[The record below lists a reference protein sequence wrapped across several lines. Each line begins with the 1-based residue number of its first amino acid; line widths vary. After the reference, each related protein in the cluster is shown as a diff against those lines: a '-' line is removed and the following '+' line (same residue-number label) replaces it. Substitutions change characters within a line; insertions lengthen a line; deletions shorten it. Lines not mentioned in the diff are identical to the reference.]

1 MPQRT
6 KKSER
11 NKGKNEKKEEPAS
24 KMAFNLIQLVTQ
36 SFMKENFDP
45 KMDVFSI
52 NRPPLSLKNCDI
64 DKEASEAAKSGNVEK
79 YCKELTQRL
88 EQSINE
94 AMEDVMKYVAKFNE
108 QALAILREEEQK
120 EELGDLAENAER
132 PDAKFKFLPVALHDI
147 VEQLRK
153 LQEDREIICNCLTT
167 AVNEY
172 PLILQR
178 QITEYV
184 ARVIEKVSVAAKDLL
199 LKHEAREPDEESLAS
214 IAETGASLEV
224 AGGKELAKSE
234 SKDDS
239 KDLPV
244 AEKMECEALT
254 SNKSIAEAA
263 MSLGDDEGDAMAR
276 CELNDNSKKSSITQ
290 RNDNQL
296 TTTRSSIDE
305 PQEAT
310 CSAESDGEKL
320 EGSESDKSSANMP
333 INGLGDE
340 HVIPAPPPL
349 PPVKSLYLDVATS
362 SAEGDGE
369 KLEGSE
375 SDKSSANMPT
385 TDLGDEHVIP
395 TPPPPPPVKSLYLDK
410 VDEINESIL
419 GHRKHQVNQVKRELN
434 FAIAKLTSE
443 VITSYEQASA
453 LQKQNSPVLEKSII
467 DFLKNQETKKTFFI
481 KEITE
486 RLHRVLRML
495 TPEPEVNDPN
505 LELQNLNETVK
516 LLHFLQSTRAIP
528 LDKIS
533 VTAIMNEKNG
543 VLFYLLLF
551 VGVFLIV
558 LALSLNGEWLALLMF
573 VAIIF
578 IFIVK
583 SWQGIF
589 SSRKRNIE
597 VFGRVK
603 KPVKID

>member
-11 NKGKNEKKEEPAS
+11 NKRTNERKEEPAS
-24 KMAFNLIQLVTQ
+24 KMACNLIQLVSQ
-36 SFMKENFDP
+36 SFMKESFEP
-45 KMDVFSI
+45 KTNGEWDSVNLPALF
-52 NRPPLSLKNCDI
+52 LKNCDI
-64 DKEASEAAKSGNVEK
+64 EKEANEAAKSGNVENC
-79 YCKELTQRL
+79 CKELAQRL
-88 EQSINE
+88 EESINK
-94 AMEDVMKYVAKFNE
+94 ATEDVMKYVTKFNE
-108 QALAILREEEQK
+108 QVLAILREEEER
-120 EELGDLAENAER
+120 EELGDVAENAES
-132 PDAKFKFLPVALHDI
+132 PDAEFKSLPDALHNI

-178 QITEYV
+178 QITEEV

-199 LKHEAREPDEESLAS
+199 VKLEVREPDEESCAS
-214 IAETGASLEV
+214 IAETDASLEL
-224 AGGKELAKSE
+224 GGAKKLAKSR

-244 AEKMECEALT
+244 AEKMESEVLT
-254 SNKSIAEAA
+254 SSKSIAEAA
-263 MSLGDDEGDAMAR
+263 MSLEDEGDEMPR
-276 CELNDNSKKSSITQ
+276 CELNDNSKNPSITE
-290 RNDNQL
+290 RNDDQL
-296 TTTRSSIDE
+296 TTTRSLIDE
-305 PQEAT
+305 PQAAT
-310 CSAESDGEKL
+310 SSADGDGEKL

-333 INGLGDE
+333 ITE
-340 HVIPAPPPL
+340 
-349 PPVKSLYLDVATS
+349 
-362 SAEGDGE
+362 
-369 KLEGSE
+369 
-375 SDKSSANMPT
+375 
-385 TDLGDEHVIP
+385 LGDEHVIP

-410 VDEINESIL
+410 VDEINERIL
-419 GHRKHQVNQVKRELN
+419 RHRKHQVNQVKRELN
-434 FAIAKLTSE
+434 FAIARLTSE

-467 DFLKNQETKKTFFI
+467 EFLKNQETKKTFFI

-486 RLHRVLRML
+486 RLHTVLRML
-495 TPEPEVNDPN
+495 TSEPGVNDPN
-505 LELQNLNETVK
+505 LELRNLNETVK
-516 LLHFLQSTRAIP
+516 LLHLLQSTRACH

-533 VTAIMNEKNG
+533 VTRIMNEKNG

-558 LALSLNGEWLALLMF
+558 LALSLNGEWLALIMF

-583 SWQGIF
+583 AWQGIF
-589 SSRKRNIE
+589 SSRKRKIE
-597 VFGRVK
+597 VLGRAK

>member
-6 KKSER
+6 KKSEISKR
-11 NKGKNEKKEEPAS
+11 KTEEKEESAS
-24 KMAFNLIQLVTQ
+24 KMAFNLIQLVSQ
-36 SFMKENFDP
+36 SFMKESFEP
-45 KMDVFSI
+45 KTDVEWDSVNLPALF
-52 NRPPLSLKNCDI
+52 LKNYDI
-64 DKEASEAAKSGNVEK
+64 EKEANEAAKSGNVEN
-79 YCKELTQRL
+79 YCTELAQRL

-94 AMEDVMKYVAKFNE
+94 AMEDVIEYVTKFKE
-108 QALAILREEEQK
+108 QVLAILREEEER
-120 EELGDLAENAER
+120 EELGDVAENAER
-132 PDAKFKFLPVALHDI
+132 PDAKFKSLPDALHNI

-178 QITEYV
+178 QITEEV

-199 LKHEAREPDEESLAS
+199 VKLEVREPDEQSCAS
-214 IAETGASLEV
+214 IAETGASLEL
-224 AGGKELAKSE
+224 GGAKELAKSK

-244 AEKMECEALT
+244 AEKMESQVLT
-254 SNKSIAEAA
+254 SSKSIAEAA
-263 MSLGDDEGDAMAR
+263 MSLEDEGDEMPR
-276 CELNDNSKKSSITQ
+276 CELNDNSKNPSIIE

-296 TTTRSSIDE
+296 TTTRSLIDE
-305 PQEAT
+305 PQAAT
-310 CSAESDGEKL
+310 SSADGDGEKL

-333 INGLGDE
+333 ITE
-340 HVIPAPPPL
+340 
-349 PPVKSLYLDVATS
+349 
-362 SAEGDGE
+362 
-369 KLEGSE
+369 
-375 SDKSSANMPT
+375 
-385 TDLGDEHVIP
+385 LGDEHVIP

-410 VDEINESIL
+410 VDEINERIL
-419 GHRKHQVNQVKRELN
+419 RHRKHQVNQVKRELN
-434 FAIAKLTSE
+434 FAIARLTAE

-467 DFLKNQETKKTFFI
+467 EFLKNQETKKTFFI

-486 RLHRVLRML
+486 RLHTVLRML
-495 TPEPEVNDPN
+495 TSEPGVNDPN
-505 LELQNLNETVK
+505 LELRNLNETVK
-516 LLHFLQSTRAIP
+516 LLHLLQSTRACH

-533 VTAIMNEKNG
+533 VTTIMNETNG
-543 VLFYLLLF
+543 VLFCLLLF

-558 LALSLNGEWLALLMF
+558 LTLSLNGEWLALMMF

-583 SWQGIF
+583 AWQGIF
-589 SSRKRNIE
+589 SSRKRKIE
-597 VFGRVK
+597 GFGRVK

>member
-11 NKGKNEKKEEPAS
+11 NKRKTEEKEESAS
-24 KMAFNLIQLVTQ
+24 KMAFNLIQLVSQ
-36 SFMKENFDP
+36 SFMKESFEP
-45 KMDVFSI
+45 KTDVEWDSVNLPALF
-52 NRPPLSLKNCDI
+52 LKNYGI
-64 DKEASEAAKSGNVEK
+64 EKEANEAAKSGNVEN
-79 YCKELTQRL
+79 YCTELAQRL

-94 AMEDVMKYVAKFNE
+94 AMEDVIEYVTKFKE
-108 QALAILREEEQK
+108 QVLAILREEE
-120 EELGDLAENAER
+120 ERGELGDVAENAER
-132 PDAKFKFLPVALHDI
+132 PDAKFKSLPDALHNT

-178 QITEYV
+178 HITEEV

-199 LKHEAREPDEESLAS
+199 VKLEVREPDEESCAS
-214 IAETGASLEV
+214 VAETGASLELG
-224 AGGKELAKSE
+224 GGKELAKSE

-244 AEKMECEALT
+244 AEKMESEVLT
-254 SNKSIAEAA
+254 SSKSIAEAA
-263 MSLGDDEGDAMAR
+263 MSLEDEGDEMPR
-276 CELNDNSKKSSITQ
+276 CQLNDNSKKPSVTE

-296 TTTRSSIDE
+296 TTTRSLIDE
-305 PQEAT
+305 PHAAT
-310 CSAESDGEKL
+310 SSADGDGEKL
-320 EGSESDKSSANMP
+320 ERSESDKSSANTP
-333 INGLGDE
+333 ITE
-340 HVIPAPPPL
+340 
-349 PPVKSLYLDVATS
+349 
-362 SAEGDGE
+362 
-369 KLEGSE
+369 
-375 SDKSSANMPT
+375 
-385 TDLGDEHVIP
+385 LGDEHVIP

-410 VDEINESIL
+410 VDEINERIL
-419 GHRKHQVNQVKRELN
+419 RHRKHQVNQVKRELN
-434 FAIAKLTSE
+434 FAIARLTSE

-467 DFLKNQETKKTFFI
+467 EFLKNQETKKTFFI

-486 RLHRVLRML
+486 RLHTVLRML
-495 TPEPEVNDPN
+495 TSEPGVNDSN
-505 LELQNLNETVK
+505 LELRNLNETVK
-516 LLHFLQSTRAIP
+516 LLHLLQSTRACH

-533 VTAIMNEKNG
+533 VTRIMNEKNG
-543 VLFYLLLF
+543 VLFYLLLV

-558 LALSLNGEWLALLMF
+558 LALSLNGEWLALIMF

-583 SWQGIF
+583 AWQGIF
-589 SSRKRNIE
+589 SSRKRKIE

>member
-11 NKGKNEKKEEPAS
+11 NKRKTEEKEESAS
-24 KMAFNLIQLVTQ
+24 KMAFNLIQLVSQ
-36 SFMKENFDP
+36 SFMKESFEP
-45 KMDVFSI
+45 KTDVEWDSVNLPALF
-52 NRPPLSLKNCDI
+52 LKNYDI
-64 DKEASEAAKSGNVEK
+64 EKEANEAAKSGNVEN
-79 YCKELTQRL
+79 YCTELAQRL

-94 AMEDVMKYVAKFNE
+94 AMEDVIEYVTKFKE
-108 QALAILREEEQK
+108 QVLAILREEEER
-120 EELGDLAENAER
+120 EELGDVAENAER
-132 PDAKFKFLPVALHDI
+132 PDAKFKSLPDALHNI

-178 QITEYV
+178 QITEEV

-199 LKHEAREPDEESLAS
+199 VKLEVREPDEESCAS
-214 IAETGASLEV
+214 IAETGASLELG
-224 AGGKELAKSE
+224 GGKELAKSE
-234 SKDDS
+234 SKDDI

-244 AEKMECEALT
+244 AEKMESEVLT
-254 SNKSIAEAA
+254 SSKSIAEAA
-263 MSLGDDEGDAMAR
+263 MSLEDEGDEMPR
-276 CELNDNSKKSSITQ
+276 CQLNDNSKNPSITE

-296 TTTRSSIDE
+296 TTTRSLTDE
-305 PQEAT
+305 PQA
-310 CSAESDGEKL
+310 
-320 EGSESDKSSANMP
+320 
-333 INGLGDE
+333 
-340 HVIPAPPPL
+340 
-349 PPVKSLYLDVATS
+349 ATS
-362 SAEGDGE
+362 SADGDGE

-375 SDKSSANMPT
+375 SDKSSANMPVT
-385 TDLGDEHVIP
+385 ELGDEHVIP

-410 VDEINESIL
+410 VDEINERIL
-419 GHRKHQVNQVKRELN
+419 RHRKHQVNQVKRELN
-434 FAIAKLTSE
+434 FAIARLTSE

-453 LQKQNSPVLEKSII
+453 LQKQNSPVLEKAII
-467 DFLKNQETKKTFFI
+467 EFLKNQETKKTFFI

-486 RLHRVLRML
+486 RLHTVLRML
-495 TPEPEVNDPN
+495 TSEPGVNDPN
-505 LELQNLNETVK
+505 LELRNLNETVK
-516 LLHFLQSTRAIP
+516 LLHLLQSTRACH

-533 VTAIMNEKNG
+533 VTRIMNEKNG

-558 LALSLNGEWLALLMF
+558 LALSLNGEWLALIMF

-583 SWQGIF
+583 AWQGIF
-589 SSRKRNIE
+589 SSRKRKIE
-597 VFGRVK
+597 VLGRVK

>member
-11 NKGKNEKKEEPAS
+11 SKRKTEEKEESAS
-24 KMAFNLIQLVTQ
+24 KMAFNLIQLVSQ
-36 SFMKENFDP
+36 SFMKESFEP
-45 KMDVFSI
+45 KTDVEWDSVNLPALF
-52 NRPPLSLKNCDI
+52 LKNYDI
-64 DKEASEAAKSGNVEK
+64 EKEANEAAKSGNVEN
-79 YCKELTQRL
+79 YCTELAQRL

-94 AMEDVMKYVAKFNE
+94 AMEDVIEYVTKFKE
-108 QALAILREEEQK
+108 QVLAILREEEER
-120 EELGDLAENAER
+120 EELGDVAENAES
-132 PDAKFKFLPVALHDI
+132 PDAEFKSLPDALHNI

-178 QITEYV
+178 QITEEV

-199 LKHEAREPDEESLAS
+199 VKLEVREPDEESCAS
-214 IAETGASLEV
+214 IAETDASLEL
-224 AGGKELAKSE
+224 GGAKKLAKSK

-244 AEKMECEALT
+244 AEKMESEVLT
-254 SNKSIAEAA
+254 SSKSIAEAA
-263 MSLGDDEGDAMAR
+263 MSLEDEGDEMPR
-276 CELNDNSKKSSITQ
+276 CELNDNSKNPSITE
-290 RNDNQL
+290 RNDDQL
-296 TTTRSSIDE
+296 TTTRSLIDE
-305 PQEAT
+305 PQAAT
-310 CSAESDGEKL
+310 SSADGDGEKL

-333 INGLGDE
+333 ITE
-340 HVIPAPPPL
+340 
-349 PPVKSLYLDVATS
+349 
-362 SAEGDGE
+362 
-369 KLEGSE
+369 
-375 SDKSSANMPT
+375 
-385 TDLGDEHVIP
+385 LGDEHVIP

-410 VDEINESIL
+410 VDEINERIL
-419 GHRKHQVNQVKRELN
+419 RHRKHQVNQVKRELN
-434 FAIAKLTSE
+434 FAIARLTSE

-467 DFLKNQETKKTFFI
+467 EFLKNQETKKTFFI

-486 RLHRVLRML
+486 RLHTVLRML
-495 TPEPEVNDPN
+495 ISEPGVNDPN
-505 LELQNLNETVK
+505 LELRNLNETVK
-516 LLHFLQSTRAIP
+516 LLHLLQSTRACH

-533 VTAIMNEKNG
+533 VTTIMNETNG
-543 VLFYLLLF
+543 VLFCLLLF

-558 LALSLNGEWLALLMF
+558 LTLSLNGEWLALMMF

-583 SWQGIF
+583 AWQGIF
-589 SSRKRNIE
+589 SSRKRKIE
-597 VFGRVK
+597 GFGRVK

>member
-11 NKGKNEKKEEPAS
+11 NKRKTEEKEESAS
-24 KMAFNLIQLVTQ
+24 KMAFNLIQLVSQ
-36 SFMKENFDP
+36 SFMKESFEP
-45 KMDVFSI
+45 KTDVEWDSVNLPALF
-52 NRPPLSLKNCDI
+52 LKNYDI
-64 DKEASEAAKSGNVEK
+64 EKEANEAAKSGNVEN
-79 YCKELTQRL
+79 YCTELAQRL

-94 AMEDVMKYVAKFNE
+94 AMEDVIEYVTKFKE
-108 QALAILREEEQK
+108 QVLAILREEEER
-120 EELGDLAENAER
+120 EELGDVAENAER
-132 PDAKFKFLPVALHDI
+132 PDAKFKSLPDALHNI

-178 QITEYV
+178 QITEEV
-184 ARVIEKVSVAAKDLL
+184 ASVIEKVSVAAKDLL
-199 LKHEAREPDEESLAS
+199 VKLEVREPDEESCAS
-214 IAETGASLEV
+214 VAETGVILELG
-224 AGGKELAKSE
+224 GGKELAKSE

-244 AEKMECEALT
+244 AEKMESEVLT
-254 SNKSIAEAA
+254 SSKSIAEAA
-263 MSLGDDEGDAMAR
+263 MSLEDEGDEMPR
-276 CELNDNSKKSSITQ
+276 CQLNDNSKNPSITE

-296 TTTRSSIDE
+296 TTTRSLIDE
-305 PQEAT
+305 PQA
-310 CSAESDGEKL
+310 
-320 EGSESDKSSANMP
+320 
-333 INGLGDE
+333 
-340 HVIPAPPPL
+340 
-349 PPVKSLYLDVATS
+349 ATS
-362 SAEGDGE
+362 SADGDGE

-375 SDKSSANMPT
+375 SDKSSANMPVIE
-385 TDLGDEHVIP
+385 LGDEHVIP

-410 VDEINESIL
+410 VDEINERIL
-419 GHRKHQVNQVKRELN
+419 RHRKHQVNQVKRELN
-434 FAIAKLTSE
+434 FAIARLTSE

-453 LQKQNSPVLEKSII
+453 LQKQNSPVLEKAII
-467 DFLKNQETKKTFFI
+467 EFLKNQETKKTFFI

-486 RLHRVLRML
+486 RLHTVLRML
-495 TPEPEVNDPN
+495 TSEPGVNDPN
-505 LELQNLNETVK
+505 LELRNLNETVK
-516 LLHFLQSTRAIP
+516 LLHLLQSTRACH

-533 VTAIMNEKNG
+533 VTRIMNEKNG

-558 LALSLNGEWLALLMF
+558 LALSLNGEWLALIMF

-583 SWQGIF
+583 AWQGIF
-589 SSRKRNIE
+589 SSRKRKIG

>member
-11 NKGKNEKKEEPAS
+11 NKRKTEEKEESAS
-24 KMAFNLIQLVTQ
+24 KMAFNLIQLVSQ
-36 SFMKENFDP
+36 SFMKESFEP
-45 KMDVFSI
+45 KTDVEWDSVNLPALF
-52 NRPPLSLKNCDI
+52 LKNYDI
-64 DKEASEAAKSGNVEK
+64 EKEANEAAKSGNVEN
-79 YCKELTQRL
+79 YCTELAQRL

-94 AMEDVMKYVAKFNE
+94 AMEDVIEYVTKFNE
-108 QALAILREEEQK
+108 QVLAILREEEER
-120 EELGDLAENAER
+120 EELGDVAENAES
-132 PDAKFKFLPVALHDI
+132 PDAKFKSLPDALHNT

-178 QITEYV
+178 QITEEV

-199 LKHEAREPDEESLAS
+199 VKLEVREPDEESCAS
-214 IAETGASLEV
+214 VAETGASLELG
-224 AGGKELAKSE
+224 GGKELAKSE

-244 AEKMECEALT
+244 AEKMESEVLT
-254 SNKSIAEAA
+254 SSKSIAEVA
-263 MSLGDDEGDAMAR
+263 MSLEDEGDEMPR
-276 CELNDNSKKSSITQ
+276 CELNDSSKNPSITE

-296 TTTRSSIDE
+296 TTTRSLIDE
-305 PQEAT
+305 PQAAT
-310 CSAESDGEKL
+310 SSADGDGEKL
-320 EGSESDKSSANMP
+320 ERSESDKSSTNTP
-333 INGLGDE
+333 IT
-340 HVIPAPPPL
+340 
-349 PPVKSLYLDVATS
+349 K
-362 SAEGDGE
+362 
-369 KLEGSE
+369 
-375 SDKSSANMPT
+375 
-385 TDLGDEHVIP
+385 LGDEHVIP

-410 VDEINESIL
+410 VDEINERIL
-419 GHRKHQVNQVKRELN
+419 GHGKHQVNQVKRELN
-434 FAIAKLTSE
+434 FAIARLTSE

-467 DFLKNQETKKTFFI
+467 EFLKNQETKKTFFI

-486 RLHRVLRML
+486 RLHTVLRML
-495 TPEPEVNDPN
+495 TSEPGVNDPN
-505 LELQNLNETVK
+505 LELRNLNETVK
-516 LLHFLQSTRAIP
+516 LLHLLQSTRACH

-533 VTAIMNEKNG
+533 VPRIMNEKNG
-543 VLFYLLLF
+543 VLFYLLLV

-558 LALSLNGEWLALLMF
+558 LALSLNGEWLALIMF

-583 SWQGIF
+583 AWQGIF
-589 SSRKRNIE
+589 FSRKRKIE

>member
-11 NKGKNEKKEEPAS
+11 NKRKTEEKEESAS
-24 KMAFNLIQLVTQ
+24 KMAFNLIQLVSQ
-36 SFMKENFDP
+36 SFMKESFEP
-45 KMDVFSI
+45 KTDVEWDSVNLPALF
-52 NRPPLSLKNCDI
+52 LKNYGI
-64 DKEASEAAKSGNVEK
+64 EKEANEAAKSGNVEN
-79 YCKELTQRL
+79 YCTELAQRL

-94 AMEDVMKYVAKFNE
+94 AMEDVIEYVTKFKE
-108 QALAILREEEQK
+108 QVLAILREEE
-120 EELGDLAENAER
+120 ERGELGDVAENAER
-132 PDAKFKFLPVALHDI
+132 PDAKFKSLPDALHNT

-178 QITEYV
+178 QITEEV

-199 LKHEAREPDEESLAS
+199 VKLEVREPDEESCAS
-214 IAETGASLEV
+214 VAETGVILELG
-224 AGGKELAKSE
+224 GGKELAKSE

-244 AEKMECEALT
+244 AEKMESEVLT
-254 SNKSIAEAA
+254 SSKSIAEVA
-263 MSLGDDEGDAMAR
+263 MSLEDEGDEMPR
-276 CELNDNSKKSSITQ
+276 CELNDSSKNPSITE
-290 RNDNQL
+290 RNDNRL
-296 TTTRSSIDE
+296 TTTRSLIDE
-305 PQEAT
+305 PQAAT
-310 CSAESDGEKL
+310 SSADGDGEKL
-320 EGSESDKSSANMP
+320 ERSESDKSSANTP
-333 INGLGDE
+333 ITE
-340 HVIPAPPPL
+340 
-349 PPVKSLYLDVATS
+349 
-362 SAEGDGE
+362 
-369 KLEGSE
+369 
-375 SDKSSANMPT
+375 
-385 TDLGDEHVIP
+385 LGDEHVIP

-410 VDEINESIL
+410 VDEINERIL
-419 GHRKHQVNQVKRELN
+419 RHRKHQVNQVKRELN
-434 FAIAKLTSE
+434 FAIARLTSE

-467 DFLKNQETKKTFFI
+467 EFLKNQETKKTFFI

-486 RLHRVLRML
+486 RLHTVLRML
-495 TPEPEVNDPN
+495 TSEPGVNDPN
-505 LELQNLNETVK
+505 LELRNLNETVK
-516 LLHFLQSTRAIP
+516 LLHLLQSTRACH

-533 VTAIMNEKNG
+533 VTRIMNEKNG
-543 VLFYLLLF
+543 VLFYLLLV

-558 LALSLNGEWLALLMF
+558 LALSLNGEWLALIMF

-583 SWQGIF
+583 AWQGIF
-589 SSRKRNIE
+589 FSRKRKIE

>member
-1 MPQRT
+1 MSDYQKVSSNMPQRT

-11 NKGKNEKKEEPAS
+11 NKRKTEEKEESAS
-24 KMAFNLIQLVTQ
+24 KMAFNLIQLVSQ
-36 SFMKENFDP
+36 SFMKESFEP
-45 KMDVFSI
+45 KTDVEWDSVNLPALF
-52 NRPPLSLKNCDI
+52 LKNYGI
-64 DKEASEAAKSGNVEK
+64 EKEANEAAKSGNVEN
-79 YCKELTQRL
+79 YCTELAQRL

-94 AMEDVMKYVAKFNE
+94 AMEDVIEYVTKFKE
-108 QALAILREEEQK
+108 QVLAILREEE
-120 EELGDLAENAER
+120 ERGELGDVAENAES
-132 PDAKFKFLPVALHDI
+132 PDAKFKSLPDALHNI

-178 QITEYV
+178 QITEEV

-199 LKHEAREPDEESLAS
+199 VKLEVREPDEESCAS
-214 IAETGASLEV
+214 IAETGASLELG
-224 AGGKELAKSE
+224 GGKELAKSE

-244 AEKMECEALT
+244 AEKMKSEVLT
-254 SNKSIAEAA
+254 SRKSIAEAA
-263 MSLGDDEGDAMAR
+263 MSLEDERDEMPR
-276 CELNDNSKKSSITQ
+276 CELNDSSKNPSITE

-296 TTTRSSIDE
+296 TTTRSLIDE
-305 PQEAT
+305 PQAAT
-310 CSAESDGEKL
+310 SSADGDGEKL
-320 EGSESDKSSANMP
+320 ERSESDKSSANTP
-333 INGLGDE
+333 ITE
-340 HVIPAPPPL
+340 
-349 PPVKSLYLDVATS
+349 
-362 SAEGDGE
+362 
-369 KLEGSE
+369 
-375 SDKSSANMPT
+375 
-385 TDLGDEHVIP
+385 LGDEHVIP

-410 VDEINESIL
+410 VDEINERIL
-419 GHRKHQVNQVKRELN
+419 RHRKHQVNQVKRELN
-434 FAIAKLTSE
+434 FAIARLTSE

-467 DFLKNQETKKTFFI
+467 EFLKNQETKKTFFI

-486 RLHRVLRML
+486 RLHTVLRML
-495 TPEPEVNDPN
+495 TSEPGVNDPN
-505 LELQNLNETVK
+505 LELRNLNETVK
-516 LLHFLQSTRAIP
+516 LLHLLQSTRACH

-533 VTAIMNEKNG
+533 VTRIMNEKNG

-558 LALSLNGEWLALLMF
+558 LALSLNGEWLALIMF

-583 SWQGIF
+583 AWQGIF
-589 SSRKRNIE
+589 SSRKRKIE

>member
-11 NKGKNEKKEEPAS
+11 NKRKTEEKEESAS
-24 KMAFNLIQLVTQ
+24 KMAFNLIQLVSQ
-36 SFMKENFDP
+36 SFMKESFEP
-45 KMDVFSI
+45 KTDVEWDSVNLPALF
-52 NRPPLSLKNCDI
+52 LKNYDI
-64 DKEASEAAKSGNVEK
+64 EKEANEAAKSGNVEN
-79 YCKELTQRL
+79 YCTELAQRL

-94 AMEDVMKYVAKFNE
+94 AMEDVIEYVTKFNE
-108 QALAILREEEQK
+108 QVLAILREEEER
-120 EELGDLAENAER
+120 EELGDVAENAES
-132 PDAKFKFLPVALHDI
+132 PDAKFKSLPDALHNT

-178 QITEYV
+178 QITEEV

-199 LKHEAREPDEESLAS
+199 VKLEVREPDEESCAS
-214 IAETGASLEV
+214 VAETGASLELG
-224 AGGKELAKSE
+224 GGKELAKSE

-244 AEKMECEALT
+244 AEKMESEVLT
-254 SNKSIAEAA
+254 SSKSIAEVA
-263 MSLGDDEGDAMAR
+263 MSLEDEGDEMPR
-276 CELNDNSKKSSITQ
+276 CELNDSSKNPSITE

-296 TTTRSSIDE
+296 TTTRSLIDE
-305 PQEAT
+305 PQAAT
-310 CSAESDGEKL
+310 SSADGDGEKL
-320 EGSESDKSSANMP
+320 ERSESDKSSTNTP
-333 INGLGDE
+333 ITE
-340 HVIPAPPPL
+340 
-349 PPVKSLYLDVATS
+349 
-362 SAEGDGE
+362 
-369 KLEGSE
+369 
-375 SDKSSANMPT
+375 
-385 TDLGDEHVIP
+385 LGDEHVIP

-410 VDEINESIL
+410 VDEINERIL
-419 GHRKHQVNQVKRELN
+419 GHGKHQVNQVKRELN
-434 FAIAKLTSE
+434 FAIARLTSE

-467 DFLKNQETKKTFFI
+467 EFLKNQETKKTFFI

-486 RLHRVLRML
+486 RLHTVLRML
-495 TPEPEVNDPN
+495 TSEPGVNDPN
-505 LELQNLNETVK
+505 LELRNLNETVK
-516 LLHFLQSTRAIP
+516 LLHLLQSTRACH

-533 VTAIMNEKNG
+533 VPRIMNEKNG
-543 VLFYLLLF
+543 VLFYLLLV

-558 LALSLNGEWLALLMF
+558 LALSLNGEWLALIMF

-583 SWQGIF
+583 AWQGIF
-589 SSRKRNIE
+589 FSRKRKIE

>member
-11 NKGKNEKKEEPAS
+11 NQRKSEEKEESAS
-24 KMAFNLIQLVTQ
+24 KMAFNLIQLVSQ
-36 SFMKENFDP
+36 SFMKESFEP
-45 KMDVFSI
+45 KTDVEWDSVNLPALF
-52 NRPPLSLKNCDI
+52 LKNYGI
-64 DKEASEAAKSGNVEK
+64 EKEANEAAKSGNVEN
-79 YCKELTQRL
+79 YCTELAQRL

-94 AMEDVMKYVAKFNE
+94 AMEDVIEYVTKFKE
-108 QALAILREEEQK
+108 QVLAILREEE
-120 EELGDLAENAER
+120 ERGELGDVAENAER
-132 PDAKFKFLPVALHDI
+132 PDAKFKSLPDALHNI

-178 QITEYV
+178 QITEEV

-199 LKHEAREPDEESLAS
+199 VKLEVREPDEESCAS
-214 IAETGASLEV
+214 VAETGAILELG
-224 AGGKELAKSE
+224 GGKELAKSE

-244 AEKMECEALT
+244 AEKMESEVLT
-254 SNKSIAEAA
+254 SSKSIAEVA
-263 MSLGDDEGDAMAR
+263 MSLEDEGDEMPR
-276 CELNDNSKKSSITQ
+276 CELNDNSKNPSITE

-296 TTTRSSIDE
+296 TTTRSLIDE
-305 PQEAT
+305 PQAAT
-310 CSAESDGEKL
+310 SSADGDGEKL
-320 EGSESDKSSANMP
+320 ERSESDKSSANTP
-333 INGLGDE
+333 ITE
-340 HVIPAPPPL
+340 
-349 PPVKSLYLDVATS
+349 
-362 SAEGDGE
+362 
-369 KLEGSE
+369 
-375 SDKSSANMPT
+375 
-385 TDLGDEHVIP
+385 LGDEHVIP

-410 VDEINESIL
+410 VDEINERIL
-419 GHRKHQVNQVKRELN
+419 RHRKHQVNQVKRELN
-434 FAIAKLTSE
+434 FAIARLTSE

-467 DFLKNQETKKTFFI
+467 EFLKNQETKKTFFI

-486 RLHRVLRML
+486 RLHTVLRML
-495 TPEPEVNDPN
+495 TSEPRVNDPN
-505 LELQNLNETVK
+505 LELRNLNETVK
-516 LLHFLQSTRAIP
+516 LLHLLQSTRACH

-533 VTAIMNEKNG
+533 VTRIMNEKNG
-543 VLFYLLLF
+543 VLFYLLLV

-558 LALSLNGEWLALLMF
+558 LALSLNGEWLALIMF

-583 SWQGIF
+583 AWQGIF
-589 SSRKRNIE
+589 SSRKRKIE
-597 VFGRVK
+597 VLGRVK

>member
-11 NKGKNEKKEEPAS
+11 NKRKTEEKEESAS
-24 KMAFNLIQLVTQ
+24 KMAFNLIQLVSQ
-36 SFMKENFDP
+36 SFMKESFEP
-45 KMDVFSI
+45 KTDVEWDSVNLPALF
-52 NRPPLSLKNCDI
+52 LKNYDI
-64 DKEASEAAKSGNVEK
+64 EKEANEAAKSGNVEN
-79 YCKELTQRL
+79 YCTELAQRL
-88 EQSINE
+88 EQSIND
-94 AMEDVMKYVAKFNE
+94 AMEDVIEYVTKFKE
-108 QALAILREEEQK
+108 QVLAILREEE
-120 EELGDLAENAER
+120 ERGELGDVAENAER
-132 PDAKFKFLPVALHDI
+132 PDAKFKSLPDALHNI

-178 QITEYV
+178 QITEEV

-199 LKHEAREPDEESLAS
+199 VKLEVREPDEESCAS
-214 IAETGASLEV
+214 IAETGASLELG
-224 AGGKELAKSE
+224 GGKELAKSK

-244 AEKMECEALT
+244 AEKMESEVLT
-254 SNKSIAEAA
+254 SSKSIAEAA
-263 MSLGDDEGDAMAR
+263 MSLEDEGDEMPR
-276 CELNDNSKKSSITQ
+276 CELNDNSKNPSITE
-290 RNDNQL
+290 RNDSQL
-296 TTTRSSIDE
+296 TTTRSLIDE
-305 PQEAT
+305 PQAAT
-310 CSAESDGEKL
+310 SSADGDGEKL

-333 INGLGDE
+333 ITE
-340 HVIPAPPPL
+340 
-349 PPVKSLYLDVATS
+349 
-362 SAEGDGE
+362 
-369 KLEGSE
+369 
-375 SDKSSANMPT
+375 
-385 TDLGDEHVIP
+385 LGDEHVIP
-395 TPPPPPPVKSLYLDK
+395 TPPPPPPVKSLYHDK
-410 VDEINESIL
+410 VDEINERIL

-434 FAIAKLTSE
+434 FAIARLTSE

-467 DFLKNQETKKTFFI
+467 EFLKNQETKKTFFI

-486 RLHRVLRML
+486 RLHTVLRML
-495 TPEPEVNDPN
+495 TSEPGVNDPN
-505 LELQNLNETVK
+505 LELRNLNETVK
-516 LLHFLQSTRAIP
+516 LLHLLQSTRACH

-533 VTAIMNEKNG
+533 VTRIMNEKNG
-543 VLFYLLLF
+543 VLFYLLLV

-558 LALSLNGEWLALLMF
+558 LALSLNGEWLALIMF

-583 SWQGIF
+583 AWQGIF
-589 SSRKRNIE
+589 SSRKRKIE

>member
-11 NKGKNEKKEEPAS
+11 NKRTNGRKEELAS
-24 KMAFNLIQLVTQ
+24 KMAFNLIQLVSQ
-36 SFMKENFDP
+36 SFMKESFEP
-45 KMDVFSI
+45 KTNGEWDSVNLPALF
-52 NRPPLSLKNCDI
+52 LKNCDI
-64 DKEASEAAKSGNVEK
+64 EKEANEAAKSGNVEN
-79 YCKELTQRL
+79 YCKELAQRL
-88 EQSINE
+88 EESINK
-94 AMEDVMKYVAKFNE
+94 ATEDVMKYVTKFNE
-108 QALAILREEEQK
+108 QVLAILREEE
-120 EELGDLAENAER
+120 ERGELGDVAENAER
-132 PDAKFKFLPVALHDI
+132 PDAKFKSLPDALHNI

-178 QITEYV
+178 QITEEV
-184 ARVIEKVSVAAKDLL
+184 ASVIEKVSVAAKDLL
-199 LKHEAREPDEESLAS
+199 VKLEVREPDEESCAS
-214 IAETGASLEV
+214 IAETSASLELG
-224 AGGKELAKSE
+224 GGKELAKSE

-244 AEKMECEALT
+244 AEKMESEVLT
-254 SNKSIAEAA
+254 SSKSIAEVA
-263 MSLGDDEGDAMAR
+263 MSLEDEGDEMPR
-276 CELNDNSKKSSITQ
+276 CELNDNSKNPSITE

-296 TTTRSSIDE
+296 TTTRSLIDE
-305 PQEAT
+305 PQAAT
-310 CSAESDGEKL
+310 SSADGDGEKL
-320 EGSESDKSSANMP
+320 ERSESDKSSANTP
-333 INGLGDE
+333 ITE
-340 HVIPAPPPL
+340 
-349 PPVKSLYLDVATS
+349 
-362 SAEGDGE
+362 
-369 KLEGSE
+369 
-375 SDKSSANMPT
+375 
-385 TDLGDEHVIP
+385 LGDEHVIP

-410 VDEINESIL
+410 VDEINERIL
-419 GHRKHQVNQVKRELN
+419 RHRKHQVNQVKRELN
-434 FAIAKLTSE
+434 FAIARLTSE

-467 DFLKNQETKKTFFI
+467 EFLKNQETKKTFFI

-486 RLHRVLRML
+486 RLHTVLRML
-495 TPEPEVNDPN
+495 TSEPGVNDPN
-505 LELQNLNETVK
+505 LELRNLNETVK
-516 LLHFLQSTRAIP
+516 LLHLLQSTSSCH

-533 VTAIMNEKNG
+533 VTRIMNEKNG

-558 LALSLNGEWLALLMF
+558 LALSLNGEWLALIMF

-583 SWQGIF
+583 AWQGIF
-589 SSRKRNIE
+589 SSRKRKIE

>member
-11 NKGKNEKKEEPAS
+11 SKRKTEEKEESAS
-24 KMAFNLIQLVTQ
+24 KMAFNLIQLVSQ
-36 SFMKENFDP
+36 SFMKESFEP
-45 KMDVFSI
+45 KTNGEWDSVNLPALF
-52 NRPPLSLKNCDI
+52 LKNCDI
-64 DKEASEAAKSGNVEK
+64 EKEANEAAKSGNVEN
-79 YCKELTQRL
+79 YCKELAQRL
-88 EQSINE
+88 EESINK
-94 AMEDVMKYVAKFNE
+94 ATDDVMKYVTKFNE
-108 QALAILREEEQK
+108 QVLAILREEEER
-120 EELGDLAENAER
+120 EELGDVAENAES
-132 PDAKFKFLPVALHDI
+132 PDAKFKSLPDALHNI

-178 QITEYV
+178 QITEEV

-199 LKHEAREPDEESLAS
+199 VKLEVREPDEESCAS
-214 IAETGASLEV
+214 VAETGAILELG
-224 AGGKELAKSE
+224 GGKELAKSE

-244 AEKMECEALT
+244 AEKMESEVLT
-254 SNKSIAEAA
+254 SSKSIAEAA
-263 MSLGDDEGDAMAR
+263 MSLEDEGDEMPR
-276 CELNDNSKKSSITQ
+276 CQLNDNSKKPSITE

-296 TTTRSSIDE
+296 TTTRSLIDE
-305 PQEAT
+305 PQAAT
-310 CSAESDGEKL
+310 SSADGDGEKL

-333 INGLGDE
+333 ITE
-340 HVIPAPPPL
+340 
-349 PPVKSLYLDVATS
+349 
-362 SAEGDGE
+362 
-369 KLEGSE
+369 
-375 SDKSSANMPT
+375 
-385 TDLGDEHVIP
+385 LGDEHVIP

-410 VDEINESIL
+410 VDEINERIL

-434 FAIAKLTSE
+434 FAIARLTSE

-467 DFLKNQETKKTFFI
+467 EFLKNQETKKTFFI

-486 RLHRVLRML
+486 RLHTVLRML
-495 TPEPEVNDPN
+495 ISEPGVNDPN
-505 LELQNLNETVK
+505 LELRNLNETVK
-516 LLHFLQSTRAIP
+516 LLHLLQSTRACH
-528 LDKIS
+528 LDRIS
-533 VTAIMNEKNG
+533 VTTIMNETNG
-543 VLFYLLLF
+543 VLFCLLLF

-558 LALSLNGEWLALLMF
+558 LTLSLNGEWLALMMF

-583 SWQGIF
+583 AWQGIF
-589 SSRKRNIE
+589 SSRKRKIE
-597 VFGRVK
+597 GFGRVK

>member
-11 NKGKNEKKEEPAS
+11 NKRKTEEKEESAS
-24 KMAFNLIQLVTQ
+24 KMAFNLIQLVSQ
-36 SFMKENFDP
+36 SFMKESFEP
-45 KMDVFSI
+45 KTDVEWDSVNLPALF
-52 NRPPLSLKNCDI
+52 LKNYDI
-64 DKEASEAAKSGNVEK
+64 EKEGNEAAKSGNVEN
-79 YCKELTQRL
+79 YCTELAQRL

-94 AMEDVMKYVAKFNE
+94 AMEDVIEYVTKFKE
-108 QALAILREEEQK
+108 QVLAILREEEER
-120 EELGDLAENAER
+120 EELGDVAENAER
-132 PDAKFKFLPVALHDI
+132 PDAKFKSLPDALHNI

-178 QITEYV
+178 QITEEV
-184 ARVIEKVSVAAKDLL
+184 ASVIEKVSVAAKDLL
-199 LKHEAREPDEESLAS
+199 VKLEVREPDEESCAS
-214 IAETGASLEV
+214 VAETGAILELG
-224 AGGKELAKSE
+224 GGKELAKSE

-244 AEKMECEALT
+244 AEKMESEVLT
-254 SNKSIAEAA
+254 SSKSIAEAA
-263 MSLGDDEGDAMAR
+263 MSLEDEGDEMPR
-276 CELNDNSKKSSITQ
+276 CQLNDNSKNPSITE

-296 TTTRSSIDE
+296 ITTRSLIDE
-305 PQEAT
+305 PQA
-310 CSAESDGEKL
+310 
-320 EGSESDKSSANMP
+320 
-333 INGLGDE
+333 
-340 HVIPAPPPL
+340 
-349 PPVKSLYLDVATS
+349 ATS
-362 SAEGDGE
+362 SADGDGE

-375 SDKSSANMPT
+375 SDKSSANMPVIE
-385 TDLGDEHVIP
+385 LGDEHVIP

-410 VDEINESIL
+410 VDEINERIL
-419 GHRKHQVNQVKRELN
+419 RRRKHQVNQVKRELN
-434 FAIAKLTSE
+434 FAIARLTSE

-453 LQKQNSPVLEKSII
+453 LQKQNSPVLEKAII
-467 DFLKNQETKKTFFI
+467 EFLKNQETKKTFFI

-486 RLHRVLRML
+486 RLHTVLRML
-495 TPEPEVNDPN
+495 TSEPGVNDPN
-505 LELQNLNETVK
+505 LELRNLNETVK
-516 LLHFLQSTRAIP
+516 LLHLLQSTRACH

-533 VTAIMNEKNG
+533 VTRIMNEKNG

-558 LALSLNGEWLALLMF
+558 LALSLNGEWLALIMF

-583 SWQGIF
+583 AWQGIF
-589 SSRKRNIE
+589 SSRKRKIE
-597 VFGRVK
+597 VLGRVK

>member
-11 NKGKNEKKEEPAS
+11 NKRTNERKEEPAS
-24 KMAFNLIQLVTQ
+24 KMACNLIQLVSQ
-36 SFMKENFDP
+36 SFMKESFEP
-45 KMDVFSI
+45 KTNGEWDSVNLPALF
-52 NRPPLSLKNCDI
+52 LKNCDI
-64 DKEASEAAKSGNVEK
+64 EKEANEAAKSGNVEN
-79 YCKELTQRL
+79 YCKELAQRL
-88 EQSINE
+88 EESINK
-94 AMEDVMKYVAKFNE
+94 ATDDVMKYVTKFNE
-108 QALAILREEEQK
+108 QVLAILREEEER
-120 EELGDLAENAER
+120 EELGDVAENAES
-132 PDAKFKFLPVALHDI
+132 PDAKFKSLPDALHNI

-178 QITEYV
+178 QITEEV

-199 LKHEAREPDEESLAS
+199 VKLEVREPDEESCAS
-214 IAETGASLEV
+214 VAETGAILELG
-224 AGGKELAKSE
+224 GGKELAKSE

-244 AEKMECEALT
+244 AEKMESEVLT
-254 SNKSIAEAA
+254 SSKSIAEAA
-263 MSLGDDEGDAMAR
+263 MSLEDEGDEMPR
-276 CELNDNSKKSSITQ
+276 CQLNDNSKKPSITE

-296 TTTRSSIDE
+296 TTTRSLIDE
-305 PQEAT
+305 PQAAT
-310 CSAESDGEKL
+310 SSADGDGEKL

-333 INGLGDE
+333 ITE
-340 HVIPAPPPL
+340 
-349 PPVKSLYLDVATS
+349 
-362 SAEGDGE
+362 
-369 KLEGSE
+369 
-375 SDKSSANMPT
+375 
-385 TDLGDEHVIP
+385 LGDEHVIP

-410 VDEINESIL
+410 VDEINERIL

-434 FAIAKLTSE
+434 FAIARLTSE

-467 DFLKNQETKKTFFI
+467 EFLKNQETKKTFFI

-486 RLHRVLRML
+486 RLHTVLRML
-495 TPEPEVNDPN
+495 TSEPGVNDPN
-505 LELQNLNETVK
+505 LELRNLNETVK
-516 LLHFLQSTRAIP
+516 LLHLLQSTRACH

-533 VTAIMNEKNG
+533 VTRIMNEKNG

-558 LALSLNGEWLALLMF
+558 LALSLNGEWLALIMF
-573 VAIIF
+573 VATIF

-583 SWQGIF
+583 AWQGIF
-589 SSRKRNIE
+589 SSRKRKIE
-597 VFGRVK
+597 VLGRAK

>member
-11 NKGKNEKKEEPAS
+11 NKRKTEEKEESAS
-24 KMAFNLIQLVTQ
+24 KMAFNLIQLVSQ
-36 SFMKENFDP
+36 SFMKESFEP
-45 KMDVFSI
+45 KTNGEWDSVNLPALF
-52 NRPPLSLKNCDI
+52 LKNCDI
-64 DKEASEAAKSGNVEK
+64 EKEANEAAKSGNVEN
-79 YCKELTQRL
+79 YCKELAQRL
-88 EQSINE
+88 EESINKVT
-94 AMEDVMKYVAKFNE
+94 EDVMKYVTKFNE
-108 QALAILREEEQK
+108 QVLAILREEEER
-120 EELGDLAENAER
+120 EELGDVAENAES
-132 PDAKFKFLPVALHDI
+132 PDAEFKSLPDALHNI

-178 QITEYV
+178 QITEEV
-184 ARVIEKVSVAAKDLL
+184 ARVIEKVSVAAEDLL
-199 LKHEAREPDEESLAS
+199 VKPEVREPDEESCAS
-214 IAETGASLEV
+214 IAETDASLEL
-224 AGGKELAKSE
+224 GGAKKLAKSK

-244 AEKMECEALT
+244 AEKMESEVLT
-254 SNKSIAEAA
+254 SSKSIAEAA
-263 MSLGDDEGDAMAR
+263 MSLEDEGDEMPR
-276 CELNDNSKKSSITQ
+276 CQLNDNSKKPSITE

-296 TTTRSSIDE
+296 TTTRSLIDE
-305 PQEAT
+305 PQAAT
-310 CSAESDGEKL
+310 SSADGDGEKL
-320 EGSESDKSSANMP
+320 ERSESDKSSANMP
-333 INGLGDE
+333 ITE
-340 HVIPAPPPL
+340 
-349 PPVKSLYLDVATS
+349 
-362 SAEGDGE
+362 
-369 KLEGSE
+369 
-375 SDKSSANMPT
+375 
-385 TDLGDEHVIP
+385 LGDEHVIP

-410 VDEINESIL
+410 VDEINERIL

-434 FAIAKLTSE
+434 FAIARLTSE

-486 RLHRVLRML
+486 RLHTVLRML
-495 TPEPEVNDPN
+495 TSEPGVNDPN
-505 LELQNLNETVK
+505 LELRNLNETVK
-516 LLHFLQSTRAIP
+516 LLHLLQSTRACH

-533 VTAIMNEKNG
+533 VTRIMNEKNG

-558 LALSLNGEWLALLMF
+558 LALSLNGEWLALIMF

-583 SWQGIF
+583 AWQGIF
-589 SSRKRNIE
+589 SSRKRKIE
-597 VFGRVK
+597 VLGRAK

>member
-11 NKGKNEKKEEPAS
+11 NKRTNERKEEPAS
-24 KMAFNLIQLVTQ
+24 KMACNLIQLVSQ
-36 SFMKENFDP
+36 SFMKESFEP
-45 KMDVFSI
+45 KTNGEWDSVNLPALF
-52 NRPPLSLKNCDI
+52 LKNCDI
-64 DKEASEAAKSGNVEK
+64 EKEANEAAKSGNVEN
-79 YCKELTQRL
+79 YCKELAQRL
-88 EQSINE
+88 EESINK
-94 AMEDVMKYVAKFNE
+94 ATDDVMKYVTKFNE
-108 QALAILREEEQK
+108 QVLAILREEEER
-120 EELGDLAENAER
+120 EELGDVAENAES
-132 PDAKFKFLPVALHDI
+132 PDAEFKSLPDALHNI

-178 QITEYV
+178 QITEEV

-199 LKHEAREPDEESLAS
+199 VKLEVREPDEESCAS
-214 IAETGASLEV
+214 IAETDASLEL
-224 AGGKELAKSE
+224 GGAKKLAKSK

-244 AEKMECEALT
+244 AEKMESEVLT
-254 SNKSIAEAA
+254 SSKSIAEAA
-263 MSLGDDEGDAMAR
+263 MSLEDEGDEMPR
-276 CELNDNSKKSSITQ
+276 CELNDNSKNPSITE
-290 RNDNQL
+290 RNDDQL
-296 TTTRSSIDE
+296 TTARSLIDE
-305 PQEAT
+305 PQAAT
-310 CSAESDGEKL
+310 SSADGDGEKL

-333 INGLGDE
+333 ITE
-340 HVIPAPPPL
+340 
-349 PPVKSLYLDVATS
+349 
-362 SAEGDGE
+362 
-369 KLEGSE
+369 
-375 SDKSSANMPT
+375 
-385 TDLGDEHVIP
+385 LGDEHVIP

-410 VDEINESIL
+410 VDEINERIL
-419 GHRKHQVNQVKRELN
+419 RHRKHQVNQVKRELN
-434 FAIAKLTSE
+434 FAIARLTSE

-467 DFLKNQETKKTFFI
+467 EFLKNQETKKTFFI

-486 RLHRVLRML
+486 RLHTVLRML
-495 TPEPEVNDPN
+495 TSEPGVNDPN
-505 LELQNLNETVK
+505 LELRNLNETVK
-516 LLHFLQSTRAIP
+516 LLHLLQSTRACH

-533 VTAIMNEKNG
+533 VTRIMNEKNG

-558 LALSLNGEWLALLMF
+558 LALSVNGEWLALIMF

-583 SWQGIF
+583 AWQGIF
-589 SSRKRNIE
+589 SSRKRKIE
-597 VFGRVK
+597 VLGRAK

>member
-11 NKGKNEKKEEPAS
+11 NKRENERKEESAS
-24 KMAFNLIQLVTQ
+24 KMAFNLIQLVSQ
-36 SFMKENFDP
+36 SFMKESFEP
-45 KMDVFSI
+45 KTDVEWDSVNLPALF
-52 NRPPLSLKNCDI
+52 LKNYDI
-64 DKEASEAAKSGNVEK
+64 EKEANEAVKSGNVEN
-79 YCKELTQRL
+79 YCTELAQRL

-94 AMEDVMKYVAKFNE
+94 AMEDVIEYVTKFKE
-108 QALAILREEEQK
+108 QVLAILREEEER
-120 EELGDLAENAER
+120 EELGDVAENAER
-132 PDAKFKFLPVALHDI
+132 PDAKFKSLPDALHNI

-153 LQEDREIICNCLTT
+153 LQEEREIICNCLTT

-178 QITEYV
+178 QITEEV
-184 ARVIEKVSVAAKDLL
+184 ALVIEKVSVSAKDLL
-199 LKHEAREPDEESLAS
+199 LKLEVREPDEESCPS
-214 IAETGASLEV
+214 IAETGASLELG
-224 AGGKELAKSE
+224 GGKELAKSE

-244 AEKMECEALT
+244 AEKMESEVLT
-254 SNKSIAEAA
+254 SSKSIAEAA
-263 MSLGDDEGDAMAR
+263 MSLEDEGDEMPR
-276 CELNDNSKKSSITQ
+276 CELNDNSKKPSITE

-296 TTTRSSIDE
+296 TTTRSLIDE
-305 PQEAT
+305 PQAAT
-310 CSAESDGEKL
+310 SSADGDGEKL
-320 EGSESDKSSANMP
+320 ERSESDKSSANMP
-333 INGLGDE
+333 ITE
-340 HVIPAPPPL
+340 
-349 PPVKSLYLDVATS
+349 
-362 SAEGDGE
+362 
-369 KLEGSE
+369 
-375 SDKSSANMPT
+375 
-385 TDLGDEHVIP
+385 LGDEHVIP

-410 VDEINESIL
+410 VDEINERIL

-434 FAIAKLTSE
+434 FAIARLTSE

-486 RLHRVLRML
+486 RLHTVLRML
-495 TPEPEVNDPN
+495 TSEPGVNDPN
-505 LELQNLNETVK
+505 LELRNLNETVK
-516 LLHFLQSTRAIP
+516 LLHLLQSTRACH

-533 VTAIMNEKNG
+533 VTTIMNEKNG

-558 LALSLNGEWLALLMF
+558 LALSLKGEWLALIMF

-583 SWQGIF
+583 AWQGIF
-589 SSRKRNIE
+589 SSRKRKIE
-597 VFGRVK
+597 AFGRVK

>member
-11 NKGKNEKKEEPAS
+11 NKRTNERKEEPAS
-24 KMAFNLIQLVTQ
+24 KMAFNLIQLVSQ
-36 SFMKENFDP
+36 SFMKESFEP
-45 KMDVFSI
+45 KTDVKWDSVNLPALF
-52 NRPPLSLKNCDI
+52 LKNYDI
-64 DKEASEAAKSGNVEK
+64 EKEANDAAKSGNVEN
-79 YCKELTQRL
+79 YCKELAQRL

-94 AMEDVMKYVAKFNE
+94 AMEDVTEYVTKFKE
-108 QALAILREEEQK
+108 QVLAILREEEER
-120 EELGDLAENAER
+120 EELGDVAENAEK
-132 PDAKFKFLPVALHDI
+132 PDAKFKSLPDALHNI

-178 QITEYV
+178 QITEEV
-184 ARVIEKVSVAAKDLL
+184 ALVIEKVSVSAKDLL
-199 LKHEAREPDEESLAS
+199 LKLEVREPDEESCPS
-214 IAETGASLEV
+214 IAETGASLEL
-224 AGGKELAKSE
+224 GSGKELAKSE

-244 AEKMECEALT
+244 AEKMESDILT
-254 SNKSIAEAA
+254 SSKSIAEAA
-263 MSLGDDEGDAMAR
+263 MSLEDEGDEMPR
-276 CELNDNSKKSSITQ
+276 CELNDNSKKPSITE

-296 TTTRSSIDE
+296 TTTRSLIDE
-305 PQEAT
+305 PQ
-310 CSAESDGEKL
+310 EKL

-333 INGLGDE
+333 ITE
-340 HVIPAPPPL
+340 
-349 PPVKSLYLDVATS
+349 
-362 SAEGDGE
+362 
-369 KLEGSE
+369 
-375 SDKSSANMPT
+375 
-385 TDLGDEHVIP
+385 LGDEHVIP

-410 VDEINESIL
+410 VDEINERIL

-434 FAIAKLTSE
+434 FAIARLTSE

-467 DFLKNQETKKTFFI
+467 EFLKNQETKKTFFI

-486 RLHRVLRML
+486 RLHTVLRML
-495 TPEPEVNDPN
+495 TSEPGVNDPN
-505 LELQNLNETVK
+505 LELRNLNETVK
-516 LLHFLQSTRAIP
+516 LLHLLQSTRACH

-533 VTAIMNEKNG
+533 VTTIMNEKNG

-558 LALSLNGEWLALLMF
+558 LALSLNGEWLALIMF

-583 SWQGIF
+583 AWQGIF
-589 SSRKRNIE
+589 SSRKRKIE
-597 VFGRVK
+597 AFGRVK

>member
-11 NKGKNEKKEEPAS
+11 NKRKTEEKEESAS
-24 KMAFNLIQLVTQ
+24 KMAFNLIQLVSQ
-36 SFMKENFDP
+36 SFMKESFEP
-45 KMDVFSI
+45 KTDVEWDSVNLPALF
-52 NRPPLSLKNCDI
+52 LKNYDI
-64 DKEASEAAKSGNVEK
+64 EKEANEAAKSGNVEN
-79 YCKELTQRL
+79 YCKELAQRL
-88 EQSINE
+88 EESINK
-94 AMEDVMKYVAKFNE
+94 ATEDVMKYVTKFNE
-108 QALAILREEEQK
+108 QVLAILREEEER
-120 EELGDLAENAER
+120 EELGDVAENAES
-132 PDAKFKFLPVALHDI
+132 PDAEFKSLPDALHNI

-178 QITEYV
+178 QITEEV

-199 LKHEAREPDEESLAS
+199 VKLEVREPDEQSCAS
-214 IAETGASLEV
+214 IAETGASLEL
-224 AGGKELAKSE
+224 GGAKELAKSK

-244 AEKMECEALT
+244 AEKMESQVLT
-254 SNKSIAEAA
+254 SSKSIAEAA
-263 MSLGDDEGDAMAR
+263 MSLEDEGDEMPR
-276 CELNDNSKKSSITQ
+276 CELNDNSKTPSITE

-296 TTTRSSIDE
+296 TTTRSLIDE
-305 PQEAT
+305 PQAAT
-310 CSAESDGEKL
+310 SSADGDGEKL

-333 INGLGDE
+333 ITE
-340 HVIPAPPPL
+340 
-349 PPVKSLYLDVATS
+349 
-362 SAEGDGE
+362 
-369 KLEGSE
+369 
-375 SDKSSANMPT
+375 
-385 TDLGDEHVIP
+385 LGDEHVIP

-410 VDEINESIL
+410 VDEINERIL
-419 GHRKHQVNQVKRELN
+419 RHRKHQVNQVKRELN
-434 FAIAKLTSE
+434 FAIARLTAE

-467 DFLKNQETKKTFFI
+467 EFLKNQETKKTFFI

-486 RLHRVLRML
+486 RLHTVLRML
-495 TPEPEVNDPN
+495 TSEPGVNDPN
-505 LELQNLNETVK
+505 LELRNLNETVK
-516 LLHFLQSTRAIP
+516 LLHLLQSTRACH

-533 VTAIMNEKNG
+533 VTRIMNEKNG

-558 LALSLNGEWLALLMF
+558 LALSLNGEWLALIMF

-583 SWQGIF
+583 AWQGIF
-589 SSRKRNIE
+589 SSRKRKIE
-597 VFGRVK
+597 VLGRVK

>member
-11 NKGKNEKKEEPAS
+11 NKRKTEEKEESAS
-24 KMAFNLIQLVTQ
+24 KMAFNLIQLVSQ
-36 SFMKENFDP
+36 SFMKESFEP
-45 KMDVFSI
+45 KTDVEWDSVNLPALF
-52 NRPPLSLKNCDI
+52 LKNYDI
-64 DKEASEAAKSGNVEK
+64 EKEANEAAKSGNVEN
-79 YCKELTQRL
+79 YCTELAQRL

-94 AMEDVMKYVAKFNE
+94 AMEDVIEYVTKFNE
-108 QALAILREEEQK
+108 QVLAILREEEER
-120 EELGDLAENAER
+120 EELGDVAENAES
-132 PDAKFKFLPVALHDI
+132 PDAKFKSLPDALHNT

-178 QITEYV
+178 QITEEV

-199 LKHEAREPDEESLAS
+199 VKLEVREPDEESCAS
-214 IAETGASLEV
+214 VAETGASLELG
-224 AGGKELAKSE
+224 GGKELAKSE

-244 AEKMECEALT
+244 AEKMESEVLT
-254 SNKSIAEAA
+254 SSKSIAEVA
-263 MSLGDDEGDAMAR
+263 MSLEDEGDEMPR
-276 CELNDNSKKSSITQ
+276 CELNDSSKNPSITE

-296 TTTRSSIDE
+296 TTTRSLIDE
-305 PQEAT
+305 PQAAT
-310 CSAESDGEKL
+310 SSADGDGEKL
-320 EGSESDKSSANMP
+320 ERSESDKSSANTP
-333 INGLGDE
+333 ITE
-340 HVIPAPPPL
+340 
-349 PPVKSLYLDVATS
+349 
-362 SAEGDGE
+362 
-369 KLEGSE
+369 
-375 SDKSSANMPT
+375 
-385 TDLGDEHVIP
+385 LGDEHVIP

-410 VDEINESIL
+410 VDEINERIL

-434 FAIAKLTSE
+434 FAIARLTSE

-467 DFLKNQETKKTFFI
+467 EFLKNQETKKTFFI

-486 RLHRVLRML
+486 RLHTVLRML
-495 TPEPEVNDPN
+495 TSEPGVNDPN
-505 LELQNLNETVK
+505 LELRNLNETVK
-516 LLHFLQSTRAIP
+516 LLHLLQSTRACH

-533 VTAIMNEKNG
+533 VTRIMNEKNG
-543 VLFYLLLF
+543 VLFYLLLV

-558 LALSLNGEWLALLMF
+558 LALSLNGEWLALIMF

-583 SWQGIF
+583 AWQGIF
-589 SSRKRNIE
+589 FSRKRKIE

>member
-11 NKGKNEKKEEPAS
+11 NKRKTEEKEESAS
-24 KMAFNLIQLVTQ
+24 KMAFNLIQLVSQ
-36 SFMKENFDP
+36 SFMKESFEP
-45 KMDVFSI
+45 KTDVEWDSVNLPALF
-52 NRPPLSLKNCDI
+52 LKNYDI
-64 DKEASEAAKSGNVEK
+64 EKEANEAAKSGNVEN
-79 YCKELTQRL
+79 YCKELAQRL
-88 EQSINE
+88 EESINK
-94 AMEDVMKYVAKFNE
+94 ATEDVMKYVTKFNE
-108 QALAILREEEQK
+108 QVLAILREEEER
-120 EELGDLAENAER
+120 EELGDVAENAES
-132 PDAKFKFLPVALHDI
+132 PDAEFKSLPDALHNI

-178 QITEYV
+178 QITEEV

-199 LKHEAREPDEESLAS
+199 VKLEVREPDEQSCAS
-214 IAETGASLEV
+214 IAETGASLEL
-224 AGGKELAKSE
+224 GGAKELAKSK

-244 AEKMECEALT
+244 AEKMESQVLT
-254 SNKSIAEAA
+254 SSKSIAEAA
-263 MSLGDDEGDAMAR
+263 MSLEDEGDEMPR
-276 CELNDNSKKSSITQ
+276 CQLNDNSKKPSITE

-296 TTTRSSIDE
+296 TTTRSLIDE
-305 PQEAT
+305 PQAAT
-310 CSAESDGEKL
+310 SSADGDGEKL

-333 INGLGDE
+333 ITE
-340 HVIPAPPPL
+340 
-349 PPVKSLYLDVATS
+349 
-362 SAEGDGE
+362 
-369 KLEGSE
+369 
-375 SDKSSANMPT
+375 
-385 TDLGDEHVIP
+385 LGDEHVIP

-410 VDEINESIL
+410 VDEINERIL

-434 FAIAKLTSE
+434 FAIARLTSE
-443 VITSYEQASA
+443 VITSYDQASA

-486 RLHRVLRML
+486 RLHTVLRML
-495 TPEPEVNDPN
+495 TSEPGVNDPN
-505 LELQNLNETVK
+505 LELRNLNETVK
-516 LLHFLQSTRAIP
+516 LLHLLQSTRACH

-533 VTAIMNEKNG
+533 VTRIMNEKNG

-558 LALSLNGEWLALLMF
+558 LALSLNGEWLALIMF

-583 SWQGIF
+583 AWQGIF
-589 SSRKRNIE
+589 SSRKRKIE
-597 VFGRVK
+597 VLGRVK

>member
-11 NKGKNEKKEEPAS
+11 NKRKTEEKEESAS
-24 KMAFNLIQLVTQ
+24 KMAFNLIQLVSQ
-36 SFMKENFDP
+36 SFMKESFEP
-45 KMDVFSI
+45 KTDVEWDSVNLPALF
-52 NRPPLSLKNCDI
+52 LKNYDI
-64 DKEASEAAKSGNVEK
+64 EKEANEAAKSGNVEN
-79 YCKELTQRL
+79 YCTELALRL

-94 AMEDVMKYVAKFNE
+94 AMEDVIEYVTKFNE
-108 QALAILREEEQK
+108 QVLAILREEEER
-120 EELGDLAENAER
+120 EELGDVAENAES
-132 PDAKFKFLPVALHDI
+132 PDAKFKSLPDALHNT

-178 QITEYV
+178 QITEEV

-199 LKHEAREPDEESLAS
+199 VKLEVREPDEESCAS
-214 IAETGASLEV
+214 VAETGAILELG
-224 AGGKELAKSE
+224 GGKELAKSE

-244 AEKMECEALT
+244 AEKMESEVLT
-254 SNKSIAEAA
+254 SSKSIAEAA
-263 MSLGDDEGDAMAR
+263 MSLEDEGDEMPR
-276 CELNDNSKKSSITQ
+276 CQLNDNSKNPSITE

-296 TTTRSSIDE
+296 TTTRSLIDE
-305 PQEAT
+305 PQA
-310 CSAESDGEKL
+310 
-320 EGSESDKSSANMP
+320 
-333 INGLGDE
+333 
-340 HVIPAPPPL
+340 
-349 PPVKSLYLDVATS
+349 ATS
-362 SAEGDGE
+362 SADGDGE

-375 SDKSSANMPT
+375 SDKSSANMPVT
-385 TDLGDEHVIP
+385 ELGDEHVIP

-410 VDEINESIL
+410 VDEINERIL
-419 GHRKHQVNQVKRELN
+419 RHRKHQVNQVKRELN
-434 FAIAKLTSE
+434 FAIARLTSE

-453 LQKQNSPVLEKSII
+453 LQKQNSPVLEKAII
-467 DFLKNQETKKTFFI
+467 EFLKNQETKKTFFI

-486 RLHRVLRML
+486 RLHTVLRML
-495 TPEPEVNDPN
+495 TSEPGVNDPN
-505 LELQNLNETVK
+505 LELRNLNETVK
-516 LLHFLQSTRAIP
+516 LLHLLQSTRACH

-533 VTAIMNEKNG
+533 VTRIMNEKNG

-558 LALSLNGEWLALLMF
+558 LALSLNGEWLALIMF

-583 SWQGIF
+583 AWQGIF
-589 SSRKRNIE
+589 SSRKRKIE
-597 VFGRVK
+597 VLGRVK

>member
-11 NKGKNEKKEEPAS
+11 NKRKTEEKEESAS
-24 KMAFNLIQLVTQ
+24 KMACNLIQLVSQ
-36 SFMKENFDP
+36 SFMKESFEP
-45 KMDVFSI
+45 KTDVEWDSVNLPALF
-52 NRPPLSLKNCDI
+52 LKNYDI
-64 DKEASEAAKSGNVEK
+64 EKEANEAAKSGNVEN
-79 YCKELTQRL
+79 YCTELAQRL

-94 AMEDVMKYVAKFNE
+94 AMEDVIEYVTKFKE
-108 QALAILREEEQK
+108 QVLAILREEEER
-120 EELGDLAENAER
+120 EELGDVAENAER
-132 PDAKFKFLPVALHDI
+132 PDAKFKSLPDALHNI

-178 QITEYV
+178 QITEEV

-199 LKHEAREPDEESLAS
+199 VKLEVREPDEESCAS
-214 IAETGASLEV
+214 IAETDASLEL
-224 AGGKELAKSE
+224 GGAKKLAKSK

-244 AEKMECEALT
+244 AEKMESEVLT
-254 SNKSIAEAA
+254 SSKSIAEAA
-263 MSLGDDEGDAMAR
+263 MSLEDEGDEMPR
-276 CELNDNSKKSSITQ
+276 CELNDNSKNPSITE
-290 RNDNQL
+290 RNDDQL
-296 TTTRSSIDE
+296 TTTRSLIDE
-305 PQEAT
+305 PQAAT
-310 CSAESDGEKL
+310 SSADGDGEKL

-333 INGLGDE
+333 ITE
-340 HVIPAPPPL
+340 
-349 PPVKSLYLDVATS
+349 
-362 SAEGDGE
+362 
-369 KLEGSE
+369 
-375 SDKSSANMPT
+375 
-385 TDLGDEHVIP
+385 LGDEHVIP

-410 VDEINESIL
+410 VDEINERIL
-419 GHRKHQVNQVKRELN
+419 RHRKHQVNQVKRELN
-434 FAIAKLTSE
+434 FAIARLTSE

-467 DFLKNQETKKTFFI
+467 EFLKNQETKKTFFI

-486 RLHRVLRML
+486 RLHTVLRML
-495 TPEPEVNDPN
+495 TSEPGVNDPN
-505 LELQNLNETVK
+505 LELRNLNETVK
-516 LLHFLQSTRAIP
+516 LLHLLQSTRACH

-533 VTAIMNEKNG
+533 VTTIVNETNG

-558 LALSLNGEWLALLMF
+558 LTLSLNGEWLALMMF

-583 SWQGIF
+583 AWQGIF
-589 SSRKRNIE
+589 SSRKRKIE
-597 VFGRVK
+597 GFGRVK

>member
-11 NKGKNEKKEEPAS
+11 NKRTNERKEEPAS
-24 KMAFNLIQLVTQ
+24 KMAFNLIQLVSQ
-36 SFMKENFDP
+36 SFMKESFEP
-45 KMDVFSI
+45 KTNGEWDSVNLPALF
-52 NRPPLSLKNCDI
+52 LKNCDI
-64 DKEASEAAKSGNVEK
+64 EKEANEAAKSGNVEN
-79 YCKELTQRL
+79 YCKELAQRL
-88 EQSINE
+88 EESINT
-94 AMEDVMKYVAKFNE
+94 ATEDVMKYVTKFNE
-108 QALAILREEEQK
+108 QVLAILREEEER
-120 EELGDLAENAER
+120 EELGDVAENAES
-132 PDAKFKFLPVALHDI
+132 PDAKYKSLPDALHNI

-178 QITEYV
+178 QITEEV

-199 LKHEAREPDEESLAS
+199 VKLEVREPDEESCAS
-214 IAETGASLEV
+214 IAETGASLELG
-224 AGGKELAKSE
+224 GGKELAKSE

-244 AEKMECEALT
+244 AEKMESEVLT
-254 SNKSIAEAA
+254 SSKSIAEAA
-263 MSLGDDEGDAMAR
+263 MSLEDEGDEMPR
-276 CELNDNSKKSSITQ
+276 CQLNDNSKKPSITE

-296 TTTRSSIDE
+296 TTTRSLIDE
-305 PQEAT
+305 PQAAT
-310 CSAESDGEKL
+310 SSADGDGEKL
-320 EGSESDKSSANMP
+320 ERSESDKSSANMP
-333 INGLGDE
+333 ITE
-340 HVIPAPPPL
+340 
-349 PPVKSLYLDVATS
+349 
-362 SAEGDGE
+362 
-369 KLEGSE
+369 
-375 SDKSSANMPT
+375 
-385 TDLGDEHVIP
+385 LGDEHVIP

-410 VDEINESIL
+410 VDEINERIL
-419 GHRKHQVNQVKRELN
+419 RHRKHQVNQVKRELN
-434 FAIAKLTSE
+434 FAIARLTSE

-467 DFLKNQETKKTFFI
+467 EFLKNQETKKTFFI

-486 RLHRVLRML
+486 RLHTVLRML
-495 TPEPEVNDPN
+495 TSEPGVNDPN
-505 LELQNLNETVK
+505 LELRNLNETVK
-516 LLHFLQSTRAIP
+516 LLHLLQSTRACH

-533 VTAIMNEKNG
+533 VTRIMNEKNG

-558 LALSLNGEWLALLMF
+558 LALSLNGEWLALIMF

-583 SWQGIF
+583 AWQGIF
-589 SSRKRNIE
+589 SSRKRKIE

>member
-11 NKGKNEKKEEPAS
+11 NKRKTEEKEESAS
-24 KMAFNLIQLVTQ
+24 KMAFNLIQLVSQ
-36 SFMKENFDP
+36 SFMKESFEPKTDVEWDSVNLPALFLKNFD
-45 KMDVFSI
+45 I
-52 NRPPLSLKNCDI
+52 E
-64 DKEASEAAKSGNVEK
+64 KEANEAAKSGNVEN
-79 YCKELTQRL
+79 YCTELAQRL

-94 AMEDVMKYVAKFNE
+94 AMEDVIEYVTKFKE
-108 QALAILREEEQK
+108 QVLAILREEEER
-120 EELGDLAENAER
+120 EELGDVAENAER
-132 PDAKFKFLPVALHDI
+132 PDAKFKSLPDALHNI

-178 QITEYV
+178 QITEEV

-199 LKHEAREPDEESLAS
+199 VKLEVREPDEESCAS
-214 IAETGASLEV
+214 VAETGASLELG
-224 AGGKELAKSE
+224 GGKELAKSE

-244 AEKMECEALT
+244 AEKMESEVLT
-254 SNKSIAEAA
+254 SSKSIAEAA
-263 MSLGDDEGDAMAR
+263 MSLEDEGDEMPR
-276 CELNDNSKKSSITQ
+276 CQLNDNSKKPSVTE

-296 TTTRSSIDE
+296 TTTRSLIDE
-305 PQEAT
+305 PQAAAS
-310 CSAESDGEKL
+310 SADGDGEKL
-320 EGSESDKSSANMP
+320 ERSESDKSSANMP
-333 INGLGDE
+333 ITE
-340 HVIPAPPPL
+340 
-349 PPVKSLYLDVATS
+349 
-362 SAEGDGE
+362 
-369 KLEGSE
+369 
-375 SDKSSANMPT
+375 
-385 TDLGDEHVIP
+385 LGDEHVIP

-410 VDEINESIL
+410 VDEINERIL

-434 FAIAKLTSE
+434 FAIARLTSE
-443 VITSYEQASA
+443 VITSYEQVSA

-467 DFLKNQETKKTFFI
+467 EFLKNQETKKTFFI

-486 RLHRVLRML
+486 RLHTVLRML
-495 TPEPEVNDPN
+495 TSEPGVNDSN
-505 LELQNLNETVK
+505 LELRNLNETVK
-516 LLHFLQSTRAIP
+516 LLHLLQSTRACH

-533 VTAIMNEKNG
+533 VTRIMNEKNG

-558 LALSLNGEWLALLMF
+558 LALSLNGEWLALIMF

-583 SWQGIF
+583 AWQGIF
-589 SSRKRNIE
+589 SSRKRKIE
-597 VFGRVK
+597 VLGRVK